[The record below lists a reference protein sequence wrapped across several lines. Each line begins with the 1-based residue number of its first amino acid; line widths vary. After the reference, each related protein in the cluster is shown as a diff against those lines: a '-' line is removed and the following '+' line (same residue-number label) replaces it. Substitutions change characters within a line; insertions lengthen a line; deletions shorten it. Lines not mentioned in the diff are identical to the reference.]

1 LHHLQVQSPLRSNNE
16 EYTIYGRE
24 RAVVSV
30 FEEDVDLL
38 LVRHFFF
45 LDTFVDKKSE
55 TFLGS

>member
-1 LHHLQVQSPLRSNNE
+1 VQSPLRSNNE